1 MAEQN
6 VRGALQDPVLR
17 FGPWFPS
24 VEEDRQAIRTQSHCS
39 HPCFP
44 IALPSRSEAA
54 IFTFSTGEL
63 TFINLQI
70 SEIVTAFSLN
80 FSVLTLPQ

>member
-1 MAEQN
+1 MAAQN

-17 FGPWFPS
+17 VGPWFPS
-24 VEEDRQAIRTQSHCS
+24 VEEDRQAIRTQS

-54 IFTFSTGEL
+54 IFTFSTGEF

-80 FSVLTLPQ
+80 FSVLTCASVR